1 MKKIIDKLKG
11 KILISALIF
20 IVFNIIFNYLL
31 YLLNIRF
38 RLWVIILIFI
48 ISIVGFIIG
57 MFEQFSKAVGNIY
70 KVVGLFFLALIP
82 LIVLVLIFSP
92 IIFITAAFS
101 YKPEHRVTLYGKEY
115 VAVVSSFLK
124 VDVDYYDYY
133 GPFLM
138 GTKVKVHGYFG
149 KGGYDPITN
158 PETPIEAEYVFYD
171 KNGKEEKKIKEFYI
185 KDKNG
190 KITNKTS
197 YEDNYLESSIN
208 ENDNYLLPEDMQTL
222 YEKKLDKTIYRFSK
236 LDDVLGQNILVQV
249 NKSKDNGKKYYT
261 ITNEPIQVSQDAKYV
276 ILNEDLMFASK
287 NDKIMLS
294 ENAISLYV
302 SNDGGRSFK
311 NSKVNYKDENADY
324 ITIEKMPYFENS
336 ILKIKCSVYQLNSSK
351 DNYEDKELIFVSYD
365 NGENWNLQK

>member
-1 MKKIIDKLKG
+1 
-11 KILISALIF
+11 
-20 IVFNIIFNYLL
+20 
-31 YLLNIRF
+31 
-38 RLWVIILIFI
+38 
-48 ISIVGFIIG
+48 
-57 MFEQFSKAVGNIY
+57 
-70 KVVGLFFLALIP
+70 
-82 LIVLVLIFSP
+82 
-92 IIFITAAFS
+92 
-101 YKPEHRVTLYGKEY
+101 
-115 VAVVSSFLK
+115 
-124 VDVDYYDYY
+124 
-133 GPFLM
+133 
-138 GTKVKVHGYFG
+138 
-149 KGGYDPITN
+149 
-158 PETPIEAEYVFYD
+158 
-171 KNGKEEKKIKEFYI
+171 
-185 KDKNG
+185 
-190 KITNKTS
+190 
-197 YEDNYLESSIN
+197 
-208 ENDNYLLPEDMQTL
+208 MQTL

-311 NSKVNYKDENADY
+311 NSKVNYKNENADY

>member
-1 MKKIIDKLKG
+1 MISPLTKKERELYRLNPTIKTEMDIAKED
-11 KILISALIF
+11 
-20 IVFNIIFNYLL
+20 YLRRK
-31 YLLNIRF
+31 YGNS
-38 RLWVIILIFI
+38 IILQSELGNTKIVYFYNFETLEI
-48 ISIVGFIIG
+48 EISSCEGHLATLKKEDLDELVGTIL
-57 MFEQFSKAVGNIY
+57 EVNLQ
-70 KVVGLFFLALIP
+70 
-82 LIVLVLIFSP
+82 
-92 IIFITAAFS
+92 
-101 YKPEHRVTLYGKEY
+101 
-115 VAVVSSFLK
+115 
-124 VDVDYYDYY
+124 DYYDYY

-197 YEDNYLESSIN
+197 YEDNYLESSKN

-311 NSKVNYKDENADY
+311 NSKVNYKNENADY